1 MTKQHPNASS
11 ATLIQSIA
19 EQLGCS
25 PIIATI
31 LVNRGIYSAE
41 MAERFLN
48 PSLAHLRPPFEM
60 KDMDKAVRRIAAA
73 VEKKENI
80 LIFGDY
86 DVDGVTS
93 TVLLYE
99 FLKGLDSRVRSYIPH
114 RRKEG
119 YGLRSSHI
127 FEVAIPQKTNLI
139 ITADCGSTS
148 YNAVSKA
155 HLEGIDIV
163 ITDHHNITTPPPEAV
178 AVVNPKRHDCLAGFE
193 HLSGVGVAFCLLI
206 CLRKYLRDLNFW
218 RHRPEPNLKRL
229 CDIVALGT
237 VADQVPMV
245 KENRILT
252 RTGMDQI
259 NTGSRR
265 GIVALMKASGMN
277 RLESSDDIA
286 YRLAPRL
293 NAPGRMNHADLAVRL
308 LTSKDRAAAENLAED
323 LNRLNTE
330 RQNIEQIIMEAIVR
344 CLHQTPSLLA
354 GPALVMSD
362 PGWHEGVLGIV
373 AARLV
378 EKYSRPVVLISTKD
392 GTGKGSARSVPG
404 FDLFE
409 GLKKCETMLQAFGG
423 HAAAAGL
430 RIETHQID
438 LFLKAFEAVVQS
450 REIPEAFEAAN
461 PIDYELNLDQ
471 ATPDLLDALEKLQP
485 FGPGNAEPIF
495 MARNIRVTSQRVVG
509 TKHRQMHLKQHHN
522 RTIPAIQFN
531 IDPTLPEQE
540 FFETVSFHLRWNRW
554 NGKKNPQMIIKAESM
569 GKRA

>member
-1 MTKQHPNASS
+1 MTKQHPNVSS
-11 ATLIQSIA
+11 ATLIHTIA

-163 ITDHHNITTPPPEAV
+163 ITDHHNITALPPEAA
-178 AVVNPKRHDCLAGFE
+178 AVVNPKRHDCVAGFE

-237 VADQVPMV
+237 VADQVPLVM
-245 KENRILT
+245 ENRILT

-330 RQNIEQIIMEAIVR
+330 RQNTEQIIMEAIER
-344 CLHQTPSLLA
+344 CLHKSPALLA

-392 GTGKGSARSVPG
+392 GIGKGSARSVPG

-438 LFLKAFEAVVQS
+438 LFVKAFEAVVQS

-485 FGPGNAEPIF
+485 FGPGNSEPIF

-554 NGKKNPQMIIKAESM
+554 NGKKNPQMII
-569 GKRA
+569 RA